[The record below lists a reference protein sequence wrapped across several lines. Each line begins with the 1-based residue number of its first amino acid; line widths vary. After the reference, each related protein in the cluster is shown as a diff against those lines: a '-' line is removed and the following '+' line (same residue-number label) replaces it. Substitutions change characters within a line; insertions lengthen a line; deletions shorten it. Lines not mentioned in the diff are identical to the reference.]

1 MDIYNYSIIII
12 YDDAADDDDVDDDDD
27 DVIIGE
33 PKAIPYTHATPI
45 KCAVDGYLQLFYHN
59 YI

>member
-1 MDIYNYSIIII
+1 MCIRDSYNYNFIII
-12 YDDAADDDDVDDDDD
+12 YDYDYDDDDD
-27 DVIIGE
+27 DDDITGE

-45 KCAVDGYLQLFYHN
+45 KCAVDEYLQLFYHN